1 VEAGGGVLPIR
12 RWPRTK
18 TITWEQAMNSEKD
31 LAPDDLAWDSEFQP
45 DPMPMPGKTKFI

>member
-1 VEAGGGVLPIR
+1 
-12 RWPRTK
+12 
-18 TITWEQAMNSEKD
+18 MNSEKD